1 MPVTVHKWYFRT
13 VALIDMLSTADAAG
27 MLGVSQR
34 RVRSLV
40 AQGDLTGVRVGGS
53 LLVDPMSLARR
64 QAVVAG
70 TSRALSPRM
79 SWACLLTDLGTRDV
93 RAVAAT
99 FGLSAAEVGRL
110 RRSHERPVADWGWVA
125 RRRAVPS
132 LFTVRTGYLHEVTT
146 APGVA
151 RSGISALDM
160 FPEVDLTSNNVSA
173 EVYTTSATVEVLQNE
188 FGMHPA
194 ADGNVIVRVVA
205 DDMWTR
211 LSRHPVVGSV
221 IGPATVA
228 VDLLESVDVRARR
241 AGADLLATLR

>member
-1 MPVTVHKWYFRT
+1 M
-13 VALIDMLSTADAAG
+13 ASIDMLSTADAAG

-40 AQGDLTGVRVGGS
+40 AQGDLAGIRVGGS

-64 QAVVAG
+64 QAVTAG

-99 FGLSAAEVGRL
+99 FGLSATEVGRL
-110 RRSHERPVADWGWVA
+110 KRSRERPVDDWSWVA

-132 LFTVRTGYLHEVTT
+132 LFTVRAGYLHEVTT
-146 APGVA
+146 ASSVA
-151 RSGISALDM
+151 RSGVSALDM
-160 FPEVDLTSNNVSA
+160 FPDVDLTSSTASA
-173 EVYTTSATVEVLQNE
+173 EVYTTAATVESLGHE
-188 FGMHPA
+188 YEMRPA
-194 ADGNVIVRVVA
+194 AGGNVIVHVVA

-211 LSRHPVVGSV
+211 LSRHLAVARVMG
-221 IGPATVA
+221 ATTVA

-241 AGADLLATLR
+241 AGADLLATFQ

>member
-1 MPVTVHKWYFRT
+1 M
-13 VALIDMLSTADAAG
+13 ALIDMLSTADAAG

-40 AQGDLTGVRVGGS
+40 AQGDLAGIRVGGS

-64 QAVVAG
+64 KAVSTG

-79 SWACLLTDLGTRDV
+79 TWACLLSDLGTRDV
-93 RAVAAT
+93 GAVAAT

-110 RRSHERPVADWGWVA
+110 QRSHERPVADWGWVA

-132 LFTVRTGYLHEVTT
+132 SFTVRTGYLQELMR
-146 APGVA
+146 APQVA
-151 RSGISALDM
+151 RSGISALDE
-160 FPEVDLTSNNVSA
+160 FPEVDLSSSTASA
-173 EVYTTSATVEVLQNE
+173 ELYTTSAAIELLRHE
-188 FGMHPA
+188 FGMRPA

-205 DDMWTR
+205 EEMWTR
-211 LSRHPVVGSV
+211 LSRHLVQAGVMGA
-221 IGPATVA
+221 ATVA
-228 VDLLESVDVRARR
+228 VDLLESVDVRTRR

>member
-1 MPVTVHKWYFRT
+1 M
-13 VALIDMLSTADAAG
+13 ASIDMLSTADAAG

-64 QAVVAG
+64 QAVVTG

-79 SWACLLTDLGTRDV
+79 SWACLLTDLGRRDV

-110 RRSHERPVADWGWVA
+110 QRSHDRPVDDWGWVA
-125 RRRAVPS
+125 RRRAVPT
-132 LFTVRTGYLHEVTT
+132 LFTVRTGYLLEVTT

-151 RSGISALDM
+151 RSGVSALDM
-160 FPEVDLTSNNVSA
+160 FPEVDLTSNTVSA
-173 EVYTTSATVEVLQNE
+173 ELYTTSATVEVLRHE
-188 FGMHPA
+188 FGMRPA

-205 DDMWTR
+205 DDLWTR
-211 LSRHPVVGSV
+211 LSRHLVLAGVMGA
-221 IGPATVA
+221 ATVA
-228 VDLLESVDVRARR
+228 VDLLESVDIRTRR